1 MLYLHVCPVVLDAVE
16 DDFTDLTAEVK
27 HWVQHARGCLTIVL
41 LEQRKNVKTIF
52 FHCEYGYNIIAQT
65 ALFVL

>member
-41 LEQRKNVKTIF
+41 LELLHHFGMPEPSIEFFRKNNIF
-52 FHCEYGYNIIAQT
+52 S
-65 ALFVL
+65 L